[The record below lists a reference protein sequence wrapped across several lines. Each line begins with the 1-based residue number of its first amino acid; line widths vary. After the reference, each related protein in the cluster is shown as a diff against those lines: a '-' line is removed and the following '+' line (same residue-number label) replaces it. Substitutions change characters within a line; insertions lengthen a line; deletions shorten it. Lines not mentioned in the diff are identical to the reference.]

1 MLNLTAATLAIA
13 MEIIA
18 KQFALHDHGHDV
30 HAILEAS
37 QTFNSGAAI
46 GVMHTHTHLC
56 WLVDSQNPQ

>member
-1 MLNLTAATLAIA
+1 